1 MEYFHCSRRLRL
13 AVAACY
19 RVVRVTRRPRV
30 KASRDVDKPT
40 AIDKA
45 LQLIDLL
52 IAHTDGLR
60 STDLLRLSGLP
71 PGTLHRNLAT
81 LVRNGF
87 VRQDAATGTYLLG
100 YKFIYAFNALVS
112 GLALPEIAPPVLRR
126 LAEGT
131 GEAANLAVLQGN
143 QLVVIESIVGETSG
157 TVLYSRPGTIMPANC
172 TAMGKVLLA
181 HLPLTEREQYFQTT
195 ELVSR
200 TPESIVDANTLA
212 TQFEQIRRDGYA
224 VDEQEFNVG
233 VRCVAAPIR
242 QHTGRVIAA
251 VSVTS
256 SIHNLPPDRVP
267 ATISLVTNAANTIS
281 ADLGYHP
288 DFSTPSTVRT
298 STTTG

>member
-1 MEYFHCSRRLRL
+1 MN
-13 AVAACY
+13 
-19 RVVRVTRRPRV
+19 
-30 KASRDVDKPT
+30 KPT

-45 LQLIDLL
+45 VQLLDLL
-52 IAHTDGLR
+52 IAHTEGLR

-81 LVRNGF
+81 LKRNGF
-87 VRQDAATGTYLLG
+87 VRQDANTGNYLLG

-126 LAEGT
+126 LAEAT

-181 HLPLTEREQYFQTT
+181 HLRHPERQQYFQTA

-200 TPESIVDANTLA
+200 TPYSVIDANVLSR
-212 TQFEQIRRDGYA
+212 QLEQIRRDGYA
-224 VDEQEFNVG
+224 VDEQEYNVG
-233 VRCVAAPIR
+233 VRCIAAPI
-242 QHTGRVIAA
+242 QEHTGRAVAA
-251 VSVTS
+251 ISVTAT
-256 SIHNLPPDRVP
+256 IHNLPPERVP
-267 ATISLVTNAANTIS
+267 ALITDVTNAADTIS

-288 DFSTPSTVRT
+288 DFLPPSTVRR
-298 STTTG
+298 STPTG